1 MIQIR
6 PLIFETNSSSVHCLV
21 VLTASE
27 YNAWKNG
34 EAFIDYYAFRAGEDR
49 RPKVCTL
56 EELKE
61 KMKAEEDFHPED
73 YSDEKDAIEEYG
85 RDYED
90 VFSYEYVDC
99 EYEILT
105 VKVDDKVVV
114 SIEGYDG

>member
-1 MIQIR
+1 MLQIR
-6 PLIFETNSSSVHCLV
+6 HSIFETNSSSVHCLV

-34 EAFIDYYAFRAGEDR
+34 EAFIDYYASGEDR
-49 RPKVCTL
+49 RPKVCTF

-61 KMKAEEDFHPED
+61 KMKADEDFNPED
-73 YSDEKDAIEEYG
+73 YSDEKEAIEEYG
-85 RDYED
+85 RDCED
-90 VFSYEYVDC
+90 VFSYEYVGE

>member
-27 YNAWKNG
+27 YRAWKNG
-34 EAFIDYYAFRAGEDR
+34 EAFIDYYASGEDR
-49 RPKVCTL
+49 RPKICTL

-61 KMKAEEDFHPED
+61 KMRVEKDFNPED

-90 VFSYEYVDC
+90 VFSYEYLEE
-99 EYEILT
+99 EYEILA
-105 VKVDDKVVV
+105 VNVDDKVVV
-114 SIEGYDG
+114 SIEGYNG

>member
-6 PLIFETNSSSVHCLV
+6 HSIFETNSSRVPCLV
-21 VLTASE
+21 VLTSSE

-34 EAFIDYYAFRAGEDR
+34 EAFIDYYASGEEC

-61 KMKAEEDFHPED
+61 KMKAEEDFNPED
-73 YSDEKDAIEEYG
+73 YGSEQEAIEEYG

-90 VFSYEYVDC
+90 VFSYEYVDE

-105 VKVDDKVVV
+105 VKVDDKIVV

>member
-6 PLIFETNSSSVHCLV
+6 HSIFETNSSSVHCLV
-21 VLTASE
+21 VLTSSE

-34 EAFIDYYAFRAGEDR
+34 EAFIDYYASGEDR

-61 KMKAEEDFHPED
+61 KMKADEDFNPED
-73 YSDEKDAIEEYG
+73 YSDEKEAIEEYG
-85 RDYED
+85 RDCED
-90 VFSYEYVDC
+90 VFSYEYVDL

>member
-21 VLTASE
+21 VLTSSE

-34 EAFIDYYAFRAGEDR
+34 EAFIDYYASGEER

-56 EELKE
+56 EE
-61 KMKAEEDFHPED
+61 
-73 YSDEKDAIEEYG
+73 
-85 RDYED
+85 
-90 VFSYEYVDC
+90 VFSYEYVDE

>member
-34 EAFIDYYAFRAGEDR
+34 EAFIDYYASGEDR

-61 KMKAEEDFHPED
+61 KMNADKDFNPED
-73 YSDEKDAIEEYG
+73 YGNEKEAIEEYG

-90 VFSYEYVDC
+90 VFSYEYLEE

-105 VKVDDKVVV
+105 VNVDDKVVV